1 MRPHHE
7 PRAPALAPGARVL
20 VTGGAG
26 FLGSHLVEELL
37 QRSCKVQALDDL
49 SSGAVAN
56 VEHLLGEPAFAL
68 HVGNAEDERLVER
81 LVAGADVVF
90 HLAGAVGVGWLA
102 REPATVM
109 QRNLRCTEVVLHA
122 CAGQHKPVLFT
133 SSSEVYGDGPVP
145 FVEHA
150 QLRVGATTS
159 VRGGYAC
166 AKAMGE
172 WLAAGLAQQH
182 GLRAV
187 VARVFNTVGARQVG
201 HGGMV
206 LPRFVEQA
214 LRGEPIT
221 VYGDGSQTRCFAHAS
236 ETARALCD
244 LMAHPA
250 VSGAYNV
257 GSDAEVTVA
266 NDGLWADRAAI
277 DVWQGASVNFVW
289 DGGAARAGRF
299 AVLLASASGTTPG
312 VPIAPGVTLPLVPDP
327 LTVLSLDLAA
337 SGAPSFAG
345 ALDPNGRRQSTL
357 AIPGG
362 VLAPLL
368 GLELAFAWG
377 TLGPIDY
384 ASNPVRIALR

>member
-56 VEHLLGEPAFAL
+56 VEHLLGDPAFAL

-182 GLRAV
+182 GLHAV
-187 VARVFNTVGARQVG
+187 VARVFNTVGPRQVG

-266 NDGLWADRAAI
+266 ELARLVRVAAGSRSPIVHKPLHAVFPAGFSDPQRRVPCLARLRSAIGWAPSLPIDAI
-277 DVWQGASVNFVW
+277 VRSLVG
-289 DGGAARAGRF
+289 ARAP
-299 AVLLASASGTTPG
+299 AAALE
-312 VPIAPGVTLPLVPDP
+312 AP
-327 LTVLSLDLAA
+327 
-337 SGAPSFAG
+337 
-345 ALDPNGRRQSTL
+345 
-357 AIPGG
+357 
-362 VLAPLL
+362 
-368 GLELAFAWG
+368 
-377 TLGPIDY
+377 
-384 ASNPVRIALR
+384 